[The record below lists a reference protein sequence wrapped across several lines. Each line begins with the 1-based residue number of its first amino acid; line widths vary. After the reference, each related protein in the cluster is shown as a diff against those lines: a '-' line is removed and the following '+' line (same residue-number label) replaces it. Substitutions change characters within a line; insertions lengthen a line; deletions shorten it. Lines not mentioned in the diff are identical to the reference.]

1 MSKEEKT
8 RRRRTSSI
16 GNINLGDNAVP
27 SLTTRKSNA
36 QQRKSS
42 SARINLIN
50 MKGSS
55 DWGLVKKIGL
65 SLIELSSRHTWLP
78 FLVTLVAIHGSYLLS
93 NNHTPSNP
101 LHKFVD
107 LSYKIEGTN
116 PPMYGKGWK
125 DFCFV
130 FYFMIFFSFYREFL
144 MQALLKPLANKLGIT
159 RESKVRRFMEQSYS
173 MCYYGISGPLG
184 LYIMGGMP
192 LWYFDTT
199 EFYTTYPH
207 KTHEYLFKY
216 YYLGQAAFWSQQA
229 VVLMLQLEKPRK
241 DFKELVIHHII
252 TIALIFCSYRF
263 HFTWMGLAVY
273 ITMDISDFFLA
284 LSKTLNYVDA
294 VYTGPAFMF
303 FVGVW
308 FYLRHWL
315 NVKILWSVLTEFR
328 TVGPFELN
336 WVTQQYKCWISQP
349 IVFSLI
355 FALQLVNLY
364 WFVLILRI
372 LYRHIFLDVTK
383 DERSD
388 DESEEEAQ
396 VEPSKKEE

>member
-8 RRRRTSSI
+8 RRRRASSI

-50 MKGSS
+50 KKGSS

-65 SLIELSSRHTWLP
+65 SLVELSSRHTWLP
-78 FLVTLVAIHGSYLLS
+78 FLVSLVAIHGSYLLS

-144 MQALLKPLANKLGIT
+144 MQALLKPLASKLGIT

-173 MCYYGISGPLG
+173 MCYYGFSGPLG
-184 LYIMGGMP
+184 LYIMAGMP
-192 LWYFDTT
+192 LWYFNTT
-199 EFYTTYPH
+199 EFYITYPH
-207 KTHEYLFKY
+207 KSHEYLFKY

-252 TIALIFCSYRF
+252 TIALIYCSYRF

-284 LSKTLNYVDA
+284 LSKTLNYVDSA
-294 VYTGPAFMF
+294 YTGPAFMF

-336 WVTQQYKCWISQP
+336 WITQQYKCWISQP

>member
-1 MSKEEKT
+1 MFKEEKT

-50 MKGSS
+50 KKGSS

-65 SLIELSSRHTWLP
+65 SLVELSSRHTWLP
-78 FLVTLVAIHGSYLLS
+78 FLVSLVAIHGSYLLS

-130 FYFMIFFSFYREFL
+130 LYFMIFFSFYREFL
-144 MQALLKPLANKLGIT
+144 MQALLKPLASKLGIT
-159 RESKVRRFMEQSYS
+159 RESKVSRFMEQSYS
-173 MCYYGISGPLG
+173 MCYYGFSGPLG
-184 LYIMGGMP
+184 LYIMAGMP
-192 LWYFDTT
+192 LWYFNTT
-199 EFYTTYPH
+199 EFYITYPH
-207 KTHEYLFKY
+207 KSHEYLFKY

-252 TIALIFCSYRF
+252 TIALIYCSYRF

-284 LSKTLNYVDA
+284 LSKTLNYVDSA
-294 VYTGPAFMF
+294 YTGPAFMF
-303 FVGVW
+303 FVGIW

-336 WVTQQYKCWISQP
+336 WITQQYKCWISQP

-364 WFVLILRI
+364 WFVLILRV